1 MSKVNLQELL
11 NGEEPV
17 YVLNRTGRMRGGQT
31 STFILTVKDS
41 HGDSAQVTIPAT
53 KWPVDISA
61 MVPRKALQESKD
73 LFKACRPNGP
83 LEIVAPDTARKMLQ
97 DPMAQKSVD
106 AAIAKLERAGAS
118 KEKFTMPV
126 QDSRSGSQSA
136 AVPPALRSNAP
147 TGDGDFAVQAPRL
160 VVAKTDVGPRVK
172 GICAGLQNHPDTA
185 DEVLALLAGI
195 PDDEISIEELGFI
208 VRQCRDSARVTRWAK
223 TELAKRSAPQDL
235 DDDVGPADDDE
246 DDEPAPSPVPRRKR
260 HAR

>member
-11 NGEEPV
+11 NGDEPV
-17 YVLNRTGRMRGGQT
+17 YVLNRTGRMRAGQT

-73 LFKACRPNGP
+73 LFKACRPGGP

-118 KEKFTMPV
+118 KEKFTMQV
-126 QDSRSGSQSA
+126 QDSRSGSRQA
-136 AVPPALRSNAP
+136 EVPSALRSNAP
-147 TGDGDFAVQAPRL
+147 NTPDDFAVQTPKI
-160 VVAKTDVGPRVK
+160 VVAKTDVGPRIK

-195 PDDEISIEELGFI
+195 PDEEISVEELGFV
-208 VRQCRDSARVTRWAK
+208 VRQCRDSARVVRWAK
-223 TELAKRSAPQDL
+223 AELGKRSAPDDL
-235 DDDVGPADDDE
+235 DEDAGPDDDE
-246 DDEPAPSPVPRRKR
+246 DDDAPAPSPAPRRRR